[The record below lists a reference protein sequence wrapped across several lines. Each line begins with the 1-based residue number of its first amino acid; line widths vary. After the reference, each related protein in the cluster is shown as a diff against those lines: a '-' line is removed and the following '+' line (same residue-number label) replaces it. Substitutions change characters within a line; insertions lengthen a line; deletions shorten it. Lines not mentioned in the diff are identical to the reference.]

1 MSGEGIRRNFMPFAT
16 FTNLLDKAQL
26 EDGSEGLVHTN
37 KAADLEDVVVLLLLD
52 LAAPIP
58 G

>member
-1 MSGEGIRRNFMPFAT
+1 MSGGRIRINFIPFAT
-16 FTNLLDKAQL
+16 IMNLLDETQL
-26 EDGSEGLVHTN
+26 KDGSEVLVHTN
-37 KAADLEDVVVLLLLD
+37 KAADLEDVVVLLLLN

>member
-1 MSGEGIRRNFMPFAT
+1 MKFTPFAT
-16 FTNLLDKAQL
+16 IMNLLDEAQL
-26 EDGSEGLVHTN
+26 KDGSEVLVHTN